1 MSVVLIGMMGAGKTT
16 VGKQAARGL
25 GYRFADLDDII
36 GETAGRSIP
45 EIFAN
50 DGETAFREME
60 TRALEVLAGTA
71 RLVLSTGGGT
81 PLRPGNIDLMRS
93 IGVVIY
99 LEASEGL
106 LCERLS
112 HGRKGRPL
120 LAGAPIAETV
130 HELLEQR
137 SPVYEKADFCL
148 RVDDHALMEVVAEV
162 KSIAER
168 MS

>member
-16 VGKQAARGL
+16 VGKQAARAL
-25 GYRFADLDDII
+25 GFRFADLDDII
-36 GETAGRSIP
+36 EAAAGRSLSK
-45 EIFAN
+45 IFAC

-60 TRALEVLAGTA
+60 TRALEELVGTA

-81 PLRPGNIDLMRS
+81 PLRPGNLDLLRR

-99 LEASEGL
+99 LEASESL
-106 LCERLS
+106 LCERLAR
-112 HGRKGRPL
+112 GRKGRPL
-120 LAGAPIAETV
+120 LADSPISETV
-130 HELLEQR
+130 RELLTQR
-137 SPVYEKADFCL
+137 SRVYEKADFNL
-148 RVDDHALMEVVAEV
+148 RVDNHSLMDVALEV

>member
-16 VGKQAARGL
+16 VGKQAARAL
-25 GYRFADLDDII
+25 GYRFADLDEII
-36 GETAGRSIP
+36 EETVGRSIS
-45 EIFAN
+45 EVFAR

-60 TRALEVLAGTA
+60 TTALEDLAGTA

-81 PLRPGNIDLMRS
+81 PLRPGNLDLLRR
-93 IGVVIY
+93 IGAVIY

-106 LCERLS
+106 LSERLS

-120 LAGAPIAETV
+120 LADSPISETV
-130 HELLEQR
+130 RELLTQR
-137 SPVYEKADFCL
+137 SPVYEKADFSL
-148 RVDDHALMEVVAEV
+148 RVDDHSLMDVVAEV
-162 KSIAER
+162 KFIAER